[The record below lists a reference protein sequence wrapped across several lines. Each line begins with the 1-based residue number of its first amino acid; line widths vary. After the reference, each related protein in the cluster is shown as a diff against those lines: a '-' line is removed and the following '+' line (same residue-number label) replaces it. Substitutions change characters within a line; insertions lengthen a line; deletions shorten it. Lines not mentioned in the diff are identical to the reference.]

1 MQVSYDT
8 KYRFQET
15 PVLIIYTKQHVKIDN
30 SQYILYNIERNSLR
44 LRNKYVYTTDSTS
57 GVVRND

>member
-8 KYRFQET
+8 RYRFQET
-15 PVLIIYTKQHVKIDN
+15 PVLNIYTKQHVKMDC
-30 SQYILYNIERNSLR
+30 SQYISYNIERNSPR
-44 LRNKYVYTTDSTS
+44 LRDKYVYTTDSSS